1 MKAGIVSL
9 YGNVNY
15 GNKLQNFAVQQ
26 VMRKLGYE
34 TDVIYIQ
41 TNKSRIK
48 QSLRF
53 LIYNTNTPINHIKH
67 FSAESK
73 LLFKRQTNF
82 RKFCNNYIS
91 EQRYSSIKQIHGYD
105 VYVLGSDQVWN
116 PHFLNDENKALFFLT
131 FTHPDKKVCFSPSF
145 GLDKITDEW
154 KPYYRE
160 KLTTFP
166 KISVREESGKEI
178 VSELTGKV
186 AEVLVDPTMMIN
198 RDEWLSIAKKPD
210 GIDFKNKYILTYF
223 LGDIPE
229 KARFDCKKANKDI
242 CGKVYRLVDKSC
254 PELYA
259 CSPSE
264 FIYLFN
270 HASLVLTDSFH
281 ACVFSFLLGKP
292 FLVYKREGIRN
303 DMFTRIKT
311 LLSTFDLK
319 RKYADSGL
327 RNDIFESDYSTG
339 YKRLEREQ
347 EKVYK
352 FLKESLKHV

>member
-1 MKAGIVSL
+1 MMKASIVSL

-15 GNKLQNFAVQQ
+15 GNKLQNFAVQE
-26 VMRKLGYE
+26 VMKKLGYE

-41 TNKSRIK
+41 SKKSRIK
-48 QSLRF
+48 QIMRSLIHKT
-53 LIYNTNTPINHIKH
+53 LLKH
-67 FSAESK
+67 FSHISIESK
-73 LLFKRQTNF
+73 LLFKRQIAF
-82 RKFCNNYIS
+82 QKFCKQYIS
-91 EQRYSSIKQIHGYD
+91 ERRYSSINQIHDSD
-105 VYVLGSDQVWN
+105 VFILGSDQVWN
-116 PHFLNDENKALFFLT
+116 PNFLNGMNKQLFFLT
-131 FTHPDKKVCFSPSF
+131 FTKPEKKVCFSPSF
-145 GLDKITDEW
+145 GLDNITEEW

-160 KLTTFP
+160 KLATFP

-178 VSELTGKV
+178 VSDLTGKD

-229 KARFDCKKANKDI
+229 KALFDCKMANKDI

-259 CSPSE
+259 CNPSE

-303 DMFTRIKT
+303 DMFTRIET